1 MKLNDLDLLE
11 FLPAFMQDD
20 ITACGFAYAVQRQLD
35 KVVSQIDY
43 SQIYARIN
51 KLSETILDELAW
63 QFNIPEYS
71 STLDVTTK
79 RLLIKKCF
87 KTHKQRGTAEAV
99 EQVISDIF
107 GDGYVEE
114 WFEYGGDKYHFRV
127 VTSNQSV
134 TGDQAEMFVDAV
146 NKVKRGSTVMDTV
159 IVDISAELS
168 AYYGSILQVGD
179 FYTVEQV
186 V

>member
-1 MKLNDLDLLE
+1 
-11 FLPAFMQDD
+11 MQDD

-35 KVVSQIDY
+35 KVISQIDY

-71 STLDVTTK
+71 SSLDITTK

-134 TGDQAEMFVDAV
+134 TGDQAALFVDAV
-146 NKVKRGSTVMDTV
+146 NKVKRLSTVLEQV
-159 IVDISAELS
+159 IVEMAAELPVF
-168 AYYGSILQVGD
+168 YGNVLHIGD
-179 FYTVEQV
+179 VYTVEQV